1 MMDVMDAPEITRL
14 PHEAV
19 AGERQVRTGV
29 LSDADLERFA
39 EQGYVVVPDAVPAQN
54 LRAMEELIWRFLDAD
69 EEDPESWYR
78 IAPREAT
85 GEATGE
91 ASPISRAGMVEVY
104 QQPELW
110 DNRQYPRVYQAFTD
124 IWQTEQLW
132 VTLDRANMKPPVHA
146 DHPEWQ
152 HGGFIHWDLDTAQD
166 PVPCGVQGVLYLT
179 DTAADQGGFQCVPGF
194 PRRFAEW
201 VRTQPADRDPRY
213 PDLAGLEVQS
223 IPGARGRPADLEL
236 AAAARQRRKQ
246 LAAPAPGA
254 VHLHVP
260 GGAGQRAGTS
270 RPHRRVA
277 RAAFGQR
284 LAWRPA
290 RLGAA
295 PRAARG
301 AERPGA
307 QDAGVGRLG
316 LNSRDCARPT
326 RYSRDRKPRSRP
338 NRMRLE
344 SWKLRAPRAAV
355 RTT

>member
-54 LRAMEELIWRFLDAD
+54 LQAMEELIWRFLDAD

-194 PRRFAEW
+194 PGASRNGFAPSPPTATLAIPTSPGWRFS
-201 VRTQPADRDPRY
+201 RSR
-213 PDLAGLEVQS
+213 
-223 IPGARGRPADLEL
+223 GARE
-236 AAAARQRRKQ
+236 
-246 LAAPAPGA
+246 
-254 VHLHVP
+254 
-260 GGAGQRAGTS
+260 T
-270 RPHRRVA
+270 
-277 RAAFGQR
+277 
-284 LAWRPA
+284 
-290 RLGAA
+290 
-295 PRAARG
+295 
-301 AERPGA
+301 
-307 QDAGVGRLG
+307 
-316 LNSRDCARPT
+316 C
-326 RYSRDRKPRSRP
+326 
-338 NRMRLE
+338 
-344 SWKLRAPRAAV
+344 
-355 RTT
+355 

>member
-1 MMDVMDAPEITRL
+1 MMAEMDTPEITRL

-223 IPGARGRPADLEL
+223 IPGRAGDLLIWNSLLPHGNGENSSQRPRLAQYISMFPAARGSEQERRDRI
-236 AAAARQRRKQ
+236 AAWRERRSVSGWPGDPRGWEQR
-246 LAAPAPGA
+246 
-254 VHLHVP
+254 H
-260 GGAGQRAGTS
+260 GQRAELSGLG
-270 RPHRRVA
+270 RRM
-277 RAAFGQR
+277 
-284 LAWRPA
+284 
-290 RLGAA
+290 
-295 PRAARG
+295 
-301 AERPGA
+301 
-307 QDAGVGRLG
+307 LG
-316 LNSRDCARPT
+316 LDAW
-326 RYSRDRKPRSRP
+326 D
-338 NRMRLE
+338 
-344 SWKLRAPRAAV
+344 
-355 RTT
+355 